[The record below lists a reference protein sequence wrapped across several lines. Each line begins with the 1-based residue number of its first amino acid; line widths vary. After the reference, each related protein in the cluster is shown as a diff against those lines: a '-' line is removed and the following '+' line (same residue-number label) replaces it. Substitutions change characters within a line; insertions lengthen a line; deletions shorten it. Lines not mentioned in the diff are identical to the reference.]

1 MIGYIGKP
9 KGHSTHENKGSHH
22 TTMGSKG
29 ANSNR
34 EMIIVAR
41 DCWKYAWHAPVS
53 KSYMHKSRF
62 ESQL

>member
-41 DCWKYAWHAPVS
+41 DC
-53 KSYMHKSRF
+53 
-62 ESQL
+62 